1 MFRHSKGRVG
11 ECVLSIAKMPVAG
24 VECFVSGVVDI
35 QPLRE
40 AEAALRA
47 QQADMLAMLENTDG
61 IIWSIDRD
69 YRLTASNSA
78 FRRNVTASLGR
89 ALELGESVFQ
99 LSDGETN
106 AEWRSLYDRALAG
119 ERVAIDV
126 QERLAERRGTWMEYR
141 FSPVYDADGRIVG
154 ATVLGRDITARMMA
168 AQQIEAQLAEISHY
182 YDTAPV
188 GLAVLDTD
196 LRYVRVNRLLAAM
209 NGAPVEEH
217 IGKTVDD
224 VVPLVAGQLRQMA
237 ARTLATGEAFT
248 GIEVAGGTPADPGVP
263 HTWKMNWYPIK
274 QSDGTIIGFNAMVED
289 ISERKQAQARLERSE
304 QNMAHAQRI
313 GHLGSWDWDVP
324 NDRLEWSDE
333 LYRIFGVDK
342 EFVPSYASVERMIH
356 PDDRAYDGARVHEAL
371 AAGSNAEFEI
381 RIVRP
386 DGTIRHIY
394 ENIEIQREATGA
406 PTKLFGIVQD
416 ITERKQAEEAL
427 RRSEHNLNEAE
438 RISNSGSWELDIVTG
453 AADWSDNMYR
463 LMDVEPKA
471 MTGRTVPGFVENIL
485 HPRDRERLMADLQA
499 AIEGERPYDIEYQVV
514 WRDGVCRDIHSIG
527 EVIRDGAGTPVR
539 MIGRVEDITERK
551 RAEEATEQL
560 RAQLAQAQKMET
572 VGRLAG
578 GIAHDF
584 NNLLAV
590 ILLRSEMAL
599 QMVES
604 DSPLYRSLNAI
615 NTTGQRSAALVQQL
629 LGYARKQTIAPKV
642 IDLNATVA
650 RMLPVLEK
658 LIGEEIELAWTP
670 EAALWPVKMDAAQ
683 VDQILTNLCVN
694 ARDAIGGV
702 GTIAVETAN
711 VALNGSERGAEGLVA
726 QGDYV
731 LLSVRDTGMGMQP
744 EVLDHIFEP
753 FYTTKGVGKGSGLGL
768 ATVEGIVQQN
778 GGRIEVAS
786 TPGAGTT
793 FAVYLPRHAAEEEA
807 PPPQSPPPPVR
818 GAGET
823 VLVVEDEVAVLDMAA
838 EVLRECGYTVLAA
851 MSPSRALRL
860 AEQHP
865 GAIDLLLTDVIMP
878 VMNGADLAVLVRQRR
893 PKIKTLFMSGYPAD
907 HVANRG
913 VLADDAHFLGKPF
926 TVQTLAAKV
935 QEVLNL
941 PVE

>member
-1 MFRHSKGRVG
+1 
-11 ECVLSIAKMPVAG
+11 
-24 VECFVSGVVDI
+24 
-35 QPLRE
+35 
-40 AEAALRA
+40 

-438 RISNSGSWELDIVTG
+438 RISNSGSWEL
-453 AADWSDNMYR
+453 
-463 LMDVEPKA
+463 
-471 MTGRTVPGFVENIL
+471 
-485 HPRDRERLMADLQA
+485 
-499 AIEGERPYDIEYQVV
+499 
-514 WRDGVCRDIHSIG
+514 
-527 EVIRDGAGTPVR
+527 
-539 MIGRVEDITERK
+539 
-551 RAEEATEQL
+551 
-560 RAQLAQAQKMET
+560 
-572 VGRLAG
+572 
-578 GIAHDF
+578 
-584 NNLLAV
+584 
-590 ILLRSEMAL
+590 
-599 QMVES
+599 
-604 DSPLYRSLNAI
+604 
-615 NTTGQRSAALVQQL
+615 
-629 LGYARKQTIAPKV
+629 
-642 IDLNATVA
+642 
-650 RMLPVLEK
+650 
-658 LIGEEIELAWTP
+658 
-670 EAALWPVKMDAAQ
+670 
-683 VDQILTNLCVN
+683 
-694 ARDAIGGV
+694 
-702 GTIAVETAN
+702 
-711 VALNGSERGAEGLVA
+711 
-726 QGDYV
+726 
-731 LLSVRDTGMGMQP
+731 
-744 EVLDHIFEP
+744 
-753 FYTTKGVGKGSGLGL
+753 
-768 ATVEGIVQQN
+768 
-778 GGRIEVAS
+778 
-786 TPGAGTT
+786 
-793 FAVYLPRHAAEEEA
+793 
-807 PPPQSPPPPVR
+807 
-818 GAGET
+818 
-823 VLVVEDEVAVLDMAA
+823 
-838 EVLRECGYTVLAA
+838 
-851 MSPSRALRL
+851 
-860 AEQHP
+860 
-865 GAIDLLLTDVIMP
+865 
-878 VMNGADLAVLVRQRR
+878 
-893 PKIKTLFMSGYPAD
+893 
-907 HVANRG
+907 
-913 VLADDAHFLGKPF
+913 
-926 TVQTLAAKV
+926 
-935 QEVLNL
+935 
-941 PVE
+941 